1 MKILVLN
8 CGSSS
13 LKYQLI
19 DLDDESVMA
28 KGLVDRIG
36 LNDSLLS
43 HKPTGKDKYEV
54 KADIENHD
62 VAIKMV
68 FDALVDKDHGVI
80 ADLKEIDGIG
90 HRYVNG
96 GALFPQST
104 ITTEETIKDMET
116 TFAMAP
122 LHNPAHVMGMR
133 ACQKFMPGVPMV
145 TVFDTSFHLTMP
157 PKAYT
162 YGIEADVAE
171 KYHIRRYGAHG
182 TSHKFI
188 SKRAYELIGNPD
200 AKIVTCH
207 LGNGSSISAVDGG
220 KCVDTSMGFTP
231 LAGVL
236 MGTRSGDIDAS
247 VVTYLIDNGIVKAE
261 DMANYLNKKCGFL
274 GVSGVSSD
282 LREVEAAAA
291 EGNEQAQ
298 KSIDMFYYGVAK
310 YIGAYMVAM
319 GGLDAIAFTA
329 GIGENSIAARKAIL
343 EYLSFMGVEVDDEAN
358 NVRGEERCIT
368 TPNSKIKAYL
378 IPTNE
383 ELAIARDT
391 LELISK

>member
-19 DLDDESVMA
+19 DMDDESVMA

-54 KADIENHD
+54 KADIKDHD
-62 VAIKMV
+62 IAIKMV
-68 FDALVDKDHGVI
+68 FDALVDPEHGVI
-80 ADLKEIDGIG
+80 KDLNEISGVG

-96 GALFPQST
+96 GALFPQSILT
-104 ITTEETIKDMET
+104 DEAVIKDMET

-162 YGIEADVAE
+162 YGIESEVAE
-171 KYHIRRYGAHG
+171 KYKIRRYGAHG
-182 TSHKFI
+182 TSHRYV
-188 SKRAYELIGNPD
+188 SKRAYELLGDPN
-200 AKIVTCH
+200 AKVVTCH
-207 LGNGSSISAVDGG
+207 LGNGSSLSAVDAG

-236 MGTRSGDIDAS
+236 MGTRCGDIDAS
-247 VVTYLIDNGIVKAE
+247 AVTYLIDNGVIKAE
-261 DMANYLNKKCGFL
+261 DMATYLNKKCGFL

-282 LREVEAAAA
+282 LREVEAAAEA
-291 EGNEQAQ
+291 GNEQAQ
-298 KSIDMFYYGVAK
+298 KSIDMFYYGVEK

-319 GGLDAIAFTA
+319 GGLDAIVFTA
-329 GIGENSIAARKAIL
+329 GIGENSITARKAIL
-343 EYLSFMGVEVDDEAN
+343 ESLSFLGVKVDDEAN

-368 TPNSKIKAYL
+368 TPDSKIKAFL

-383 ELAIARDT
+383 ELAIAQDT
-391 LELISK
+391 LEIISK

>member
-19 DLDDESVMA
+19 DMDDESVMA

-54 KADIENHD
+54 KADIKDHD
-62 VAIKMV
+62 IAIKMV
-68 FDALVDKDHGVI
+68 FDALVDPEHGVI
-80 ADLKEIDGIG
+80 KDLNEISGVG

-96 GALFPQST
+96 GALFPQSILT
-104 ITTEETIKDMET
+104 DEAVIKDMET

-162 YGIEADVAE
+162 YGIESEVAE
-171 KYHIRRYGAHG
+171 KYKIRRYGAHG
-182 TSHKFI
+182 TSHRYV
-188 SKRAYELIGNPD
+188 SKRAYELLGDPN
-200 AKIVTCH
+200 AKVVTCH
-207 LGNGSSISAVDGG
+207 LGNGSSISAVDAG

-236 MGTRSGDIDAS
+236 MGTRCGDIDAS
-247 VVTYLIDNGIVKAE
+247 AVTYLIDNGVIKAE
-261 DMANYLNKKCGFL
+261 DMATYLNKKCGFL

-282 LREVEAAAA
+282 LREVEAAAEA
-291 EGNEQAQ
+291 GNEQAQ
-298 KSIDMFYYGVAK
+298 KSIDMFYYGVEK

-319 GGLDAIAFTA
+319 GGLDAIVFTA

-343 EYLSFMGVEVDDEAN
+343 ESLSFLGVKVDDEAN

-368 TPNSKIKAYL
+368 TPDSKIKAFL

-383 ELAIARDT
+383 ELAIAQDT
-391 LELISK
+391 LEIISK

>member
-19 DLDDESVMA
+19 DMDDESVMA

-54 KADIENHD
+54 KADIKDHD
-62 VAIKMV
+62 IAIKMV
-68 FDALVDKDHGVI
+68 FDALVDPEHGVI
-80 ADLKEIDGIG
+80 KDLNEISGVG

-96 GALFPQST
+96 GALFPQSILT
-104 ITTEETIKDMET
+104 DEAVIKDMET

-162 YGIEADVAE
+162 YGIESEVAE
-171 KYHIRRYGAHG
+171 KYKIRRYGAHG
-182 TSHKFI
+182 TSHRYV
-188 SKRAYELIGNPD
+188 SKRAYELLGDPN
-200 AKIVTCH
+200 AKVVTCH
-207 LGNGSSISAVDGG
+207 LGNGSSLSAVDAG

-236 MGTRSGDIDAS
+236 MGTRCGDIDAS
-247 VVTYLIDNGIVKAE
+247 AVTYLIDNGVIKAE
-261 DMANYLNKKCGFL
+261 DMATYLNKKCGFL

-282 LREVEAAAA
+282 LREVEAAAEA
-291 EGNEQAQ
+291 GNEQAQ
-298 KSIDMFYYGVAK
+298 KSIDMFYYGVEK

-319 GGLDAIAFTA
+319 GGLDAIVFTA

-343 EYLSFMGVEVDDEAN
+343 ESLSFLGVKVDDEAN

-368 TPNSKIKAYL
+368 TPDSKIKAFL

-383 ELAIARDT
+383 ELAIAQDT
-391 LELISK
+391 LEIISK